1 MDRLAGDS
9 SSYDGISQAPSY
21 ELIATALSTGNWD
34 PNVVKTLLK
43 RSGEGLRVLAICAL
57 IAAIALFPTGRRRSE
72 LPIEIVVL
80 GAAFIERAFTS
91 YLVGPGILG
100 VASGSVVLLAGALV
114 LLLVRLRVFRST
126 GLQRRAAA

>member
-1 MDRLAGDS
+1 M
-9 SSYDGISQAPSY
+9 
-21 ELIATALSTGNWD
+21 
-34 PNVVKTLLK
+34 K

-100 VASGSVVLLAGALV
+100 VASGSVVLLAVALV